1 MINVKEVS
9 YLKSFLWNA
18 QVVMEELV
26 SIVMAPVG
34 GHLAQQHVVLVM
46 LAHSQTCDLQQ
57 QRLRWKYQARLL
69 PHVLPL

>member
-1 MINVKEVS
+1 MIRGKEVS
-9 YLKSFLWNA
+9 DLESFLWNA

-57 QRLRWKYQARLL
+57 PGLL
-69 PHVLPL
+69 